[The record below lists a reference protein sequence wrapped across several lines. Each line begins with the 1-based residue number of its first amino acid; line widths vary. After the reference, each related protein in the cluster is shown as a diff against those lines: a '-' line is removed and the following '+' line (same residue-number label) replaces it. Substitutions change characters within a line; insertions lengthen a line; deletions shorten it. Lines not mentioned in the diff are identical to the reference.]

1 MDFQQNIPQV
11 IYTTKHP
18 QATSNQLKHSQHKG
32 QFFNFN
38 LFSKLFLKI
47 TTQKYYLQI

>member
-18 QATSNQLKHSQHKG
+18 QATSNQLKHSQHK
-32 QFFNFN
+32 QH
-38 LFSKLFLKI
+38 
-47 TTQKYYLQI
+47 Q